1 MELDLEGKRALITGG
16 SKGIGLACAHA
27 FAAEGVNLAIAA
39 REIESLKSV
48 TKDLRNF
55 YGVDVTSHSC
65 DLAKPE
71 HQVALAEVV
80 SDVDILVNN
89 AGAIP
94 GGDLATLDEA
104 QWRASWE
111 LKVFG
116 YINLVR
122 LLLPG
127 MRKRGSGVV
136 VNIIGAADQNPRADY
151 VAGTIG
157 QRRLGQLHQGTGGR
171 DVSRRGSSGWSQ
183 PRTYSN
189 GPNGITTTKACRRP
203 FRQPGTLGGSVVERS
218 FAGQTRGDCRCCRFR
233 CFGSGQLRFRDG
245 NHR

>member
-71 HQVALAEVV
+71 HQVALVEVV
-80 SDVDILVNN
+80 SDIDILVNN

-122 LLLPG
+122 LVLPA

-136 VNIIGAADQNPRADY
+136 VNIIGAADQHPRADY
-151 VAGTIG
+151 VAGTSANAA
-157 QRRLGQLHQGTGGR
+157 LA
-171 DVSRRGSSGWSQ
+171 
-183 PRTYSN
+183 N
-189 GPNGITTTKACRRP
+189 FTKALGAETFPDGVRVVGVSPGSHSKRP
-203 FRQPGTLGGSVVERS
+203 EWN
-218 FAGQTRGDCRCCRFR
+218 RCCENVPPTASVTRNAGR
-233 CFGSGQLRFRDG
+233 TCC
-245 NHR
+245 